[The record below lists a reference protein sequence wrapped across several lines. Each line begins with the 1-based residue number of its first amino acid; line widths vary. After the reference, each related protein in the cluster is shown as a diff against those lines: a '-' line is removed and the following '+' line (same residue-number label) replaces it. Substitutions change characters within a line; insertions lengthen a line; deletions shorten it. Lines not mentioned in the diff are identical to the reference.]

1 MALSDIRFAPLPAQQ
16 PLVNPQT
23 GAPTSFFVDW
33 LTDLAN
39 RLVSGINNLNNAVN
53 ALQVAQQ
60 QSIAASQA
68 QVAQAQ
74 TVAVA
79 QATADVAGGT
89 GAQSGDAQLT
99 VTVVAG
105 GAWSAGPQVDLAGV
119 AAGTLSAVNSSPNQ
133 LSNTDVLN
141 PGSYVGNYRI
151 VEIVGAV
158 ETVIFN
164 GTFSAE
170 KTQEDIGFITLL
182 FNLTDTSTFTVGR
195 ASTGAVSYRLDAN
208 SPNVEVQNL
217 GLYLYVRRS

>member
-1 MALSDIRFAPLPAQQ
+1 MALSDLKFAPLPPQQ

-23 GAPTSFFVDW
+23 GAPTVFFLDW

-39 RLVSGINNLNNAVN
+39 RLVQGINSLNSAVG

-60 QSIAASQA
+60 QSIASAQA
-68 QVAQAQ
+68 QVASAQ
-74 TVAVA
+74 TVAQA
-79 QATADVAGGT
+79 QATADAAGGT
-89 GAQSGDAQLT
+89 GAQSGDAMLAIA
-99 VTVVAG
+99 VPAG
-105 GAWSAGPQVDLAGV
+105 GGWSPGPQVNLAGV
-119 AAGTLSAVNSSPNQ
+119 PAGTLSAVNSSPSQ

-141 PGSYVGNYRI
+141 PGSYIGNYRI

-158 ETVIFN
+158 ETVVFT

-182 FNLTDTSTFTVGR
+182 FNLTDTTTFTAAA
-195 ASTGAVSYRLDAN
+195 ASTGAVSYRMDAN
-208 SPNVEVQNL
+208 SPDVDINQL